1 MKRGL
6 VVFCLCLFVLPGI
19 IASSTEM
26 SNDNYNVESIELQV
40 EDNYIEWEVE
50 GYSSN
55 GFKVVWS
62 KNENPTYPTR
72 AGDKYHYFS
81 DSSKDSDTLDAFDGE
96 GKYYVRV
103 CEYLG
108 GKCGVYSNE
117 VEIFLGGYDK
127 NEGTDVDET
136 SEVSDDCDECQKVK
150 EMEEARRKAIEK
162 ESEEID
168 DIECDEGC
176 LLNETCYPLGYRKD
190 GSYCSDTFEF
200 VVQLEDDS
208 VCDNNFECE
217 SNLCVSGECLSQGL
231 IQKIVS
237 WLKSFFG

>member
-6 VVFCLCLFVLPGI
+6 VVFCLCLFVLSVV
-19 IASSTEM
+19 IATSGEVDS
-26 SNDNYNVESIELQV
+26 NVESIELEF
-40 EDNYIEWEVE
+40 EDGQILWEVE

-62 KNENPTYPTR
+62 KNEGPTYPTR
-72 AGDKYHYFS
+72 SGDKYHYFS
-81 DSSKDSDTLDAFDGE
+81 DPNKNFDSLDAFNGG

-117 VEIFLGGYDK
+117 IEVQLGDSES
-127 NEGTDVDET
+127 NED
-136 SEVSDDCDECQKVK
+136 DDCEECQKVR
-150 EMEEARRKAIEK
+150 EMEEARRKAVNKEVDEK
-162 ESEEID
+162 MNN

-190 GSYCSDTFEF
+190 GSYCSDTLEF
-200 VVQLEDDS
+200 VKQLEDDV